1 MKFALQATLSFGL
14 LALCLASSSVRW
26 CTISNEEQEKCLR
39 LKQECF
45 SQQQSKD
52 FPELI
57 CVRKTDYQEC
67 ITAIKNSEA
76 DAITLDAGLILEA
89 SLNPYYL
96 KPVIAE
102 LHQKSSGVTTTSYH
116 AIAVVKKGTISSLEE
131 LKGRRSCHTGF
142 RRSAGWIIPVGTLV
156 SKNLIQWDG
165 TESVPVEN
173 AVEKFFASGCVPGLK
188 NVPNLCRA
196 CSSGTCDLND
206 PYAGY
211 AGAYQCLKSGSGDVA
226 FVDEGVVLADCAERS
241 KYELLCVDGSRKP
254 VEEYESCNWA
264 SVPADAVVTR
274 SVDGRA
280 DKIWALLSYAL
291 EQMKQNQ
298 TRCQLFKSPH
308 DSGKD
313 LLFKDS
319 AVGLVQLPKR
329 ADAELY
335 LGPKFSAAIQSLQ
348 RERPVSDPDTT
359 ERIVWCAVGKAEQ
372 KKCYV
377 WSAQSDG
384 AIECAVAETTE
395 DCLIKII
402 KREADAITLDGGH
415 IYTAGK
421 CGLVPIL
428 TEIPREDSSACVDPK
443 KGVTGKGYYA
453 VAAAKKR
460 DAEINWTNLRGKTSC
475 HTGVGRTVGW
485 IIPMGLINNQNNLSC
500 NFDTFFRE
508 SCAPGAPLESTLCKL
523 CKGSGGDGALSQKY
537 KCKPNSNEIFYGYNG
552 ALRCVIEAGDVAFVK
567 HTTITEV
574 TEGENRPAWASGVT
588 SSDFVLLSQTGER
601 CRPDEYQRCHLGTVC
616 NDAVVSRPER
626 AEVVKKVVLEQQ
638 KLFGSQGT
646 QKDVFQLF
654 QSEAKDSLFKDDT
667 ECLAVPNEDTFE
679 QYLGQEY
686 LQSLE
691 KFTKC
696 SPSELLEVCTFP
708 HSSMLHTYLSKAQ
721 DSC

>member
-45 SQQQSKD
+45 SQQQSKE

-89 SLNPYYL
+89 SLNPYNL

-102 LHQKSSGVTTTSYH
+102 LHQKGSGVTTTSYH

-131 LKGRRSCHTGF
+131 LKGKRSCHTGF
-142 RRSAGWIIPVGTLV
+142 RRSAGWLIPVGTLV

-165 TESVPVEN
+165 TESDPVEN
-173 AVEKFFASGCVPGLK
+173 AVGKFFDVGCVPGLK
-188 NVPNLCRA
+188 NVPNLCLA
-196 CSSGTCDLND
+196 CHTRTCDLND

-226 FVDEGVVLADCAERS
+226 FVNEGVVLADSAEERS
-241 KYELLCVDGSRKP
+241 KYELLCYDGSRKP

-264 SVPADAVVTR
+264 RVSAHAVVTR

-291 EQMKQNQ
+291 EQMKQKQ
-298 TRCQLFKSPH
+298 TRCQLFKSPN

-319 AVGLVQLPKR
+319 AVGLVQVPER

-335 LGPKFSAAIQSLQ
+335 LGPKYCAAIQSLK

-359 ERIVWCAVGKAEQ
+359 GRIVWCAVGKAEK
-372 KKCYV
+372 KKCDM
-377 WSAQSDG
+377 WSAQSNG
-384 AIECAVAETTE
+384 AVECEVAETTE
-395 DCLIKII
+395 NCLIKII

-421 CGLVPIL
+421 CGLVPVL
-428 TEIPREDSSACVDPK
+428 TEIPPEDSSACVDPK
-443 KGVTGKGYYA
+443 KGVTAKGYYA
-453 VAAAKKR
+453 VAVAKKR
-460 DAEINWTNLRGKTSC
+460 DAEINWTTLRGKTSC
-475 HTGVGRTVGW
+475 HTGVGRTAGW
-485 IIPMGLINNQNNLSC
+485 NIPMGLINNQYNLSC
-500 NFDTFFRE
+500 NLDTFFRE

-523 CKGSGGDGALSQKY
+523 CKGSGGHGALTQKY

-552 ALRCVIEAGDVAFVK
+552 ALRCVIEVGDVGFVK

-588 SSDFVLLSQTGER
+588 SSDFVLLSQNGER
-601 CRPDEYQRCHLGTVC
+601 CRPDEYQRCHLAQVC
-616 NDAVVSRPER
+616 NHAVVSRPER
-626 AEVVKKVVLEQQ
+626 AEAVKKVALEQQ
-638 KLFGSQGT
+638 KLFGKQGT

-654 QSEAKDSLFKDDT
+654 HSEAKDSLFKDGT
-667 ECLAVPNEDTFE
+667 ECLAVPNEKTFE

-691 KFTKC
+691 GFAKC
-696 SPSELLEVCTFP
+696 SSSELLKVCTF
-708 HSSMLHTYLSKAQ
+708 HAH
-721 DSC
+721 DW